1 MDHIPCD
8 LVSTGFP
15 VIGVNRLIV
24 LDADKVETSGQI
36 PVELVSGNYHF
47 LILRETA
54 GRIFHD
60 GEYFGQGLLQYHFHL
75 VRDGF
80 LDFIYLGP
88 DRLTFFQFLILD
100 AFAKLFHLRFLLG
113 YVVLDTLFDLICF
126 RTQLVV
132 RECLD

>member
-1 MDHIPCD
+1 MRTK
-8 LVSTGFP
+8 S
-15 VIGVNRLIV
+15 
-24 LDADKVETSGQI
+24 KTSGQI

-47 LILRETA
+47 LILGETA

-60 GEYFGQGLLQYHFHL
+60 GEYLGQGLLQYHFHL

-80 LDFIYLGP
+80 LDFIYSAQIASRSSSSLSSMP
-88 DRLTFFQFLILD
+88 LRSSSTC
-100 AFAKLFHLRFLLG
+100 AFSLG